1 MSEEDLDVLRKEISD
16 LREKL
21 QTMEREI
28 RLMGDPDVTPDTP
41 NDLIEFRGDFFQ
53 MINTLRAL
61 YLDQEDDKAEIAR
74 ISKGIE
80 EGRVKV
86 DMTDLFF
93 RFFVR
98 QEIQNA
104 RMKLLFLSQ
113 RYEVDPELFDHL
125 DDLSLLIEDPR
136 YSVQQVII
144 GWKRFEREVATEIRR
159 LQDKDTNHK

>member
-1 MSEEDLDVLRKEISD
+1 MPEEELEQLKSELEIVKSRMD
-16 LREKL
+16 SL
-21 QTMEREI
+21 EREI
-28 RLMGDPDVTPDTP
+28 RLLGDPDAGPDDP
-41 NDLIEFRGDFFQ
+41 RNMLEFQGDFFQ
-53 MINTLRAL
+53 MISMLRSL
-61 YLDQEDDKAEIAR
+61 YLDQEDDRAEIVR

-80 EGRVKV
+80 KGKVKV

-113 RYEVDPELFDHL
+113 RFDVEPQLYDQL

-144 GWKRFEREVATEIRR
+144 GWKRFEREVSTEIRR
-159 LQDKDTNHK
+159 LQSSKK

>member
-1 MSEEDLDVLRKEISD
+1 MDEEEQEKISEDIRKLRERMDTLERD
-16 LREKL
+16 LRL
-21 QTMEREI
+21 I
-28 RLMGDPDVTPDTP
+28 GDPDIGPDEQ
-41 NDLIEFRGDFFQ
+41 NDLIEFQGDFFQ
-53 MINTLRAL
+53 MISVLRAL
-61 YLDQEDDKAEIAR
+61 YLDQEKDKAEILR

-80 EGRVKV
+80 EGRIKV

-113 RYEVDPELFDHL
+113 RYKVDPELFDQL

-144 GWKRFEREVATEIRR
+144 GWKRFERDVSSEIRR
-159 LQDKDTNHK
+159 LQDKKEKN

>member
-1 MSEEDLDVLRKEISD
+1 MVEEELEELRRE
-16 LREKL
+16 LRDTKTRMDTL
-21 QTMEREI
+21 EREI
-28 RLMGDPDVTPDTP
+28 RLLNDPDLSPEDNGP
-41 NDLIEFRGDFFQ
+41 ILEFQGDFFQ
-53 MINTLRAL
+53 MIAMLREL
-61 YLDQEDDKAEIAR
+61 YLDQEEDRAEIRR
-74 ISKGIE
+74 ISQGIE
-80 EGRVKV
+80 QGKVKV

-113 RYEVDPELFDHL
+113 RFEVEPHLFDQL

-144 GWKRFEREVATEIRR
+144 GWKRFERDVSTEIKR
-159 LQDKDTNHK
+159 LQTERQ

>member
-1 MSEEDLDVLRKEISD
+1 MKREEMDDLKKEVEELKS
-16 LREKL
+16 KL
-21 QTMEREI
+21 ETLERDF
-28 RLMGDPDVTPDTP
+28 RLMGDPDVTPDNP
-41 NDLIEFRGDFFQ
+41 NDLIEFKGDFFR

-61 YLDQEDDKAEIAR
+61 YPEREDDKAEIAR

-113 RYEVDPELFDHL
+113 RYEVDPELFDQL

-144 GWKRFEREVATEIRR
+144 GWKKFERDVASEIRR
-159 LQDKDTNHK
+159 LQEKGHQE

>member
-1 MSEEDLDVLRKEISD
+1 MSEQEMEDLRKELWNTKARLDI
-16 LREKL
+16 L
-21 QTMEREI
+21 ERDI
-28 RLMGDPDVTPDTP
+28 RLLGDPDISPEE
-41 NDLIEFRGDFFQ
+41 NGALLEFQGDFFQ
-53 MINTLRAL
+53 MIAMLREL
-61 YLDQEDDKAEIAR
+61 YLDQEEDRAEIRR

-80 EGRVKV
+80 EGKVKV

-113 RYEVDPELFDHL
+113 RYEVEPHLFDQL

-144 GWKRFEREVATEIRR
+144 GWKRFEREVSTEIKR
-159 LQDKDTNHK
+159 LQEKN

>member
-1 MSEEDLDVLRKEISD
+1 MDEGEKDGSELRNLKKRLEN
-16 LREKL
+16 L
-21 QTMEREI
+21 EREI
-28 RLMGDPDVTPDTP
+28 RLLGDPDITPDKQG
-41 NDLIEFRGDFFQ
+41 DLIEFQGDFFQ
-53 MINTLRAL
+53 MISVLRAL
-61 YLDQEDDKAEIAR
+61 YLDQEEDKEKIVR

-113 RYEVDPELFDHL
+113 RYEVNPELFDQL

-144 GWKRFEREVATEIRR
+144 GWKRFERDVSTEIRR
-159 LQDKDTNHK
+159 LQVKDE

>member
-1 MSEEDLDVLRKEISD
+1 MAEEELENLRKELD
-16 LREKL
+16 ETRYRLECL
-21 QTMEREI
+21 EREI
-28 RLMGDPDVTPDTP
+28 RLLNDPEVSPEE
-41 NDLIEFRGDFFQ
+41 NGALLEFHGDFFQ
-53 MINTLRAL
+53 MIAMLREL
-61 YLDQEDDKAEIAR
+61 YLDQEEDRAEIRR

-80 EGRVKV
+80 EGKVKV

-113 RYEVDPELFDHL
+113 RFKVEPHLFDQL

-144 GWKRFEREVATEIRR
+144 GWKRFERDVSTEIKR
-159 LQDKDTNHK
+159 LQEKEN

>member
-1 MSEEDLDVLRKEISD
+1 MDRLDTL
-16 LREKL
+16 
-21 QTMEREI
+21 EREI
-28 RLMGDPDVTPDTP
+28 RLLGDPDVSPEENGP
-41 NDLIEFRGDFFQ
+41 LLEFQGDFFQ
-53 MINTLRAL
+53 MISLLREL
-61 YLDQEDDKAEIAR
+61 YLDQEEDRAEIKR
-74 ISKGIE
+74 ISRGIE
-80 EGRVKV
+80 EGKVKV

-113 RYEVDPELFDHL
+113 RFDVEPHLFDQL

-144 GWKRFEREVATEIRR
+144 GWKRFERDVSAEIKR
-159 LQDKDTNHK
+159 LQTEKD

>member
-1 MSEEDLDVLRKEISD
+1 
-16 LREKL
+16 
-21 QTMEREI
+21 
-28 RLMGDPDVTPDTP
+28 
-41 NDLIEFRGDFFQ
+41 
-53 MINTLRAL
+53 
-61 YLDQEDDKAEIAR
+61 DDKAEIAR

-80 EGRVKV
+80 EGKVRV

-113 RYEVDPELFDHL
+113 RYKVDPELFDLL

-144 GWKRFEREVATEIRR
+144 GWKRFERDVASEIKR
-159 LQDKDTNHK
+159 LQEKELQHH